1 MSRKNSAFTLTEL
14 LAVMVIM
21 GILMAL
27 LIPAVIGA
35 RKQAMIKLSKVRL
48 KSIEGAITLYVQ
60 AFGAPPPPPYEHFYY
75 VDASDNGWKVP
86 AHYTES
92 GTKVS
97 YGEDVDDD
105 DGQTVLKEDEWNIDI
120 NRDGT
125 KDNESRTIESCL
137 SGNSSDS
144 WDKDTLLSDSEAL
157 YLFLTA
163 KFRKFL
169 PDSGRFGL
177 QDDGTMILFATVNAG
192 PFLTPDK
199 NERCDADE
207 DTYAEFADAW
217 GNPIRY
223 NNNTMKVYYYYFYD
237 NYAGTGRDTP
247 KAVDLYSYGPNGVDD
262 NGSNDE
268 ATNADDIANWHDK

>member
-192 PFLTPDK
+192 PFLTPAGARRK
-199 NERCDADE
+199 SNGPAPWWTNVWPPTRKACSRPSRKSK
-207 DTYAEFADAW
+207 TPCSRKR
-217 GNPIRY
+217 NRR
-223 NNNTMKVYYYYFYD
+223 NTWRHCSGSSMPR
-237 NYAGTGRDTP
+237 AAHTSRPSSATE
-247 KAVDLYSYGPNGVDD
+247 KA
-262 NGSNDE
+262 
-268 ATNADDIANWHDK
+268 